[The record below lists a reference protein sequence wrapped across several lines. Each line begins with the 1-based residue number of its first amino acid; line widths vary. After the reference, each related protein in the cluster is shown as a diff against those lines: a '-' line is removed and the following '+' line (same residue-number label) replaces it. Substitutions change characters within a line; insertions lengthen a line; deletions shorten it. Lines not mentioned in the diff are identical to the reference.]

1 MVVLSLGHGLAEL
14 CRVFEH
20 ADEDLQT
27 VEIGVLRRDHL
38 ENGLMKKKKEGVC
51 AFAHHMQRFL
61 LIGLAV
67 MSLPATI

>member
-27 VEIGVLRRDHL
+27 VEVRVLRRDHL
-38 ENGLMKKKKEGVC
+38 ENGLMKERERELVLC
-51 AFAHHMQRFL
+51 FWREVL
-61 LIGLAV
+61 
-67 MSLPATI
+67 T

>member
-27 VEIGVLRRDHL
+27 VEVRVLRRDHL
-38 ENGLMKKKKEGVC
+38 ENGLMKDKREGAC
-51 AFAHHMQRFL
+51 SFCSPLHLSDLSQWAAFGGRF
-61 LIGLAV
+61 
-67 MSLPATI
+67 